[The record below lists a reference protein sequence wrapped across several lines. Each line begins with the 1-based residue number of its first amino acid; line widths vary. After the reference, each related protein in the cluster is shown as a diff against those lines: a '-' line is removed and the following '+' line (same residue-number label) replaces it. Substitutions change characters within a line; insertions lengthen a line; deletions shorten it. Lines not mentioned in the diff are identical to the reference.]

1 MKTNVIA
8 AGLLATLGTLG
19 LASADAN
26 AHSSWRYNRY
36 NYETREA
43 RQHTLIQKGWREGT
57 LTWRELRNLRR
68 EQARIDHLEHRY
80 LADGHM
86 NWRERLALA
95 HAQDQARRH
104 IQHERHDRET
114 RHAWW

>member
-8 AGLLATLGTLG
+8 AGLLATLGTLV
-19 LASADAN
+19 LASGDADA
-26 AHSSWRYNRY
+26 HRYNRY

-43 RQHTLIQKGWREGT
+43 RQHSLIRQGWRNGS

-68 EQARIDHLEHRY
+68 EQARIDQLEHRF
-80 LADGHM
+80 LANGHM

-95 HAQDQARRH
+95 HAQDNAVRH